1 DVKETALSEPARPE
15 MYAPFPQPPWPFFTA
30 VVRTDRDP
38 APLAAALRAVVT
50 RLDPEQP
57 PGDVQTLTHYVREA
71 TARPRFTAALAATF
85 AALATL
91 LAGLGIYGVLACSVA
106 QRRREIG
113 IRMALGARP
122 SAVRSTVVGQA
133 LRLGGIGIA
142 IGLAGALALTRVLA
156 SLLFGVGASDPLTF
170 AAVCV
175 MSMIAVASAA
185 WLPARRATR
194 VDPLVAL
201 RAD

>member
-1 DVKETALSEPARPE
+1 DAPRSRAAARRRADAHPLRARGNGAAALHGCSGGDVRGARH
-15 MYAPFPQPPWPFFTA
+15 AAGGPWHLRRARVQRRSAGP
-30 VVRTDRDP
+30 RDRDP
-38 APLAAALRAVVT
+38 
-50 RLDPEQP
+50 D
-57 PGDVQTLTHYVREA
+57 
-71 TARPRFTAALAATF
+71 
-85 AALATL
+85 
-91 LAGLGIYGVLACSVA
+91 
-106 QRRREIG
+106 
-113 IRMALGARP
+113 GARRTFLSRP
-122 SAVRSTVVGQA
+122 VDGRSAAVGQA

-175 MSMIAVASAA
+175 MSMIVVASAA